1 MRRNAFLAI
10 AVYLAASA
18 TAFAQA
24 AANVSQ
30 VVMSSIMTTRP
41 ITASNGVTPAISGN
55 LPSSLLT
62 VYTYTGQA
70 GTVAANNAAGLLT
83 NPSNYSAGNVAALNS
98 ALSSNIALSLS
109 LIPLESPT
117 SGVILKSDPLTGAS
131 LPVSSTLGPIF
142 TQRAETIGKGKFYL
156 GFTHQN
162 YHFTSLNGQSLNG
175 LQVLYSGGDQSQLL
189 DPKDGTHLVTSP
201 ATVNFGM
208 DIRISQDVAF
218 ITYGV
223 TNRLDVSVGL
233 PMVHSAV
240 SSSAYNG
247 LIYSGT
253 GFGATNGKCWC
264 VATFSPGAFAL
275 TAPAIGQSSMGKTG
289 YGDTIVRAKNIIL
302 ERPNAVLAAGV
313 DLRFGTGDE
322 SNFLGTG
329 TTSVKPFLALSLYS
343 KPLARGIIFA
353 PHAQLGWQ
361 YSGKSSLAGTLQGQ
375 TQNTTL
381 PGTTN
386 PIPVATGPFTVV
398 GKDYLPDV
406 LSWSVGTEVALG
418 RRNTIVADI
427 LGNQIG
433 YVHGVPTVQMTSV
446 DGLSP
451 IDPVNAAVKATGF
464 AAGPKTS
471 LGQYSGAF
479 GYKTRLV
486 GNLVASFQ
494 MLVRFDNN
502 GLTARA
508 VPLYGLGYSF

>member
-1 MRRNAFLAI
+1 MRRNAFLAS
-10 AVYLAASA
+10 AVFLAVSA
-18 TAFAQA
+18 TAFSQS

-41 ITASNGVTPAISGN
+41 IGPSNTVNPVVTGT
-55 LPSSLLT
+55 LPSALLS
-62 VYTYTGQA
+62 VYTYTGTATTVPGAPA
-70 GTVAANNAAGLLT
+70 GTLT
-83 NPSNYSAGNVAALNS
+83 NPSNYSVGNVAALNA

-175 LQVLYSGGDQSQLL
+175 LPVLYSGGNQSHPL
-189 DPKDGTHLVTSP
+189 DKDGVTPLVTSP

-208 DIRISQDVAF
+208 DIRIAQDVAF

-223 TNRLDVSVGL
+223 TNKLDVSVGL
-233 PMVHSAV
+233 PMVHAAV
-240 SSSAYNG
+240 SASAYNG

-289 YGDTIVRAKNIIL
+289 YGDTIVRVKNIIL

-322 SNFLGTG
+322 SNYLGTG

-343 KPLARGIIFA
+343 KPLARGIVFA
-353 PHAQLGWQ
+353 PHAQVGWQ
-361 YSGKSSLAGTLQGQ
+361 YSGKSSLGGTLQGQ
-375 TQNTTL
+375 TQSVSVSTSN
-381 PGTTN
+381 N
-386 PIPVATGPFTVV
+386 IPIVTGPLSVV

-418 RRNTIVADI
+418 RRNTLVADI

-446 DGLSP
+446 KGLSP
-451 IDPVNAAVKATGF
+451 IEPVNAQVDVTGF
-464 AAGPKTS
+464 AAGAKTS

-479 GYKTRLV
+479 GYKTRLF

>member
-10 AVYLAASA
+10 AVCLAVSAS
-18 TAFAQA
+18 AFAQA
-24 AANVSQ
+24 PANVSQ

-41 ITASNGVTPAISGN
+41 ITATNGVTPSVSGT

-156 GFTHQN
+156 GFTHQD
-162 YHFTSLNGQSLNG
+162 YHFTSLDGHSLNG
-175 LQVLYSGGDQSQLL
+175 LPVLYSGGNQSQLL
-189 DPKDGTHLVTSP
+189 NADGTHIGTSP

-223 TNRLDVSVGL
+223 TNRLDVSLGL
-233 PMVHSAV
+233 PMVHAAV
-240 SSSAYNG
+240 SASAYNG

-253 GFGATNGKCWC
+253 GFGATGGKCWC
-264 VATFSPGAFAL
+264 AATFSPGAFAL
-275 TAPAIGQSSMGKTG
+275 TAPAIGQSSLGKTG
-289 YGDTIVRAKNIIL
+289 YGDTIVRVKNIIL

-313 DLRFGTGDE
+313 DLRLGTGDE
-322 SNFLGTG
+322 ANFLGTG

-353 PHAQLGWQ
+353 PHAQVGWQ
-361 YSGKSSLAGTLQGQ
+361 YSGKSTLGGTLQGE
-375 TQNTTL
+375 TQSVTVSSSNI
-381 PGTTN
+381 
-386 PIPVATGPFTVV
+386 PIVTGPLSVV

-446 DGLSP
+446 SGLSP
-451 IDPVNAAVKATGF
+451 IDPVNATVNATGF
-464 AAGPKTS
+464 AAGGKTS

-486 GNLVASFQ
+486 GNLVATFQ
-494 MLVRFDNN
+494 MLVRFDDN

>member
-1 MRRNAFLAI
+1 MLSAFL
-10 AVYLAASA
+10 LACL
-18 TAFAQA
+18 TAFSQA
-24 AANVSQ
+24 PANVSQ

-41 ITASNGVTPAISGN
+41 ITATNGVTPSISGT
-55 LPSSLLT
+55 LPSALLT
-62 VYTYTGQA
+62 VYTYTGPQN
-70 GTVAANNAAGLLT
+70 TVAAGSAAGTLT

-156 GFTHQN
+156 GFTHQD
-162 YHFTSLNGQSLNG
+162 YHFTSLDGQSLNG
-175 LQVLYSGGDQSQLL
+175 IPVLYSGGNQSQLL
-189 DPKDGTHLVTSP
+189 NADGSHIGTSP

-223 TNRLDVSVGL
+223 TNKLDVSLGL

-240 SSSAYNG
+240 SASAYNG

-253 GFGATNGKCWC
+253 GFGATGGKCWC
-264 VATFSPGAFAL
+264 AATFTPGAFAL
-275 TAPAIGQSSMGKTG
+275 TAPAIGQASLGKTG
-289 YGDTIVRAKNIIL
+289 YGDTIVRVKNIVL
-302 ERPNAVLAAGV
+302 ERPNAVLAAGA

-353 PHAQLGWQ
+353 PHAELAWQ
-361 YSGKSSLAGTLQGQ
+361 FSGKSSLAGTLQGQ
-375 TQNTTL
+375 TQSVTVSNS
-381 PGTTN
+381 N
-386 PIPVATGPFTVV
+386 IPIVTGPLAVV

-418 RRNTIVADI
+418 RHNTIVADI

-433 YVHGVPTVQMTSV
+433 YVHGARTVQMTSV
-446 DGLSP
+446 SGLSP
-451 IDPVNAAVKATGF
+451 VNPVNAPVSATGF
-464 AAGPKTS
+464 ADAGKTS
-471 LGQYSGAF
+471 FGQYSGAF

-486 GNLVASFQ
+486 GNLVATFQ

>member
-1 MRRNAFLAI
+1 MRRNAFLAS
-10 AVYLAASA
+10 AVSLAVSA

-24 AANVSQ
+24 AASVSQ

-41 ITASNGVTPAISGN
+41 ITATNGVTPSVSGT

-175 LQVLYSGGDQSQLL
+175 LPVLYSGGNQSHLL
-189 DPKDGTHLVTSP
+189 DKDGVTPLVTSP

-208 DIRISQDVAF
+208 DIRIAQDVAF

-223 TNRLDVSVGL
+223 TNKLDVSVGL
-233 PMVHSAV
+233 PMVHAAV
-240 SSSAYNG
+240 SASAYNG

-253 GFGATNGKCWC
+253 GFGATTGKCWC

-289 YGDTIVRAKNIIL
+289 YGDTIVRVKNIIL

-322 SNFLGTG
+322 SNYLGTG

-361 YSGKSSLAGTLQGQ
+361 YSGKSSLGGTLQGQ
-375 TQNTTL
+375 TQSVSVSTSNV
-381 PGTTN
+381 
-386 PIPVATGPFTVV
+386 PIVTGPLSVV

-479 GYKTRLV
+479 GYKTRLF
-486 GNLVASFQ
+486 GNLVATFQ
-494 MLVRFDNN
+494 MLVRFDDN

>member
-1 MRRNAFLAI
+1 MRRNAFLAS
-10 AVYLAASA
+10 AVSLAVSA

-24 AANVSQ
+24 AASVSQ

-41 ITASNGVTPAISGN
+41 ITATNGVTPSVSGT

-175 LQVLYSGGDQSQLL
+175 LPVLYSGGNQSHLL
-189 DPKDGTHLVTSP
+189 DKDGVTPLVTSP

-208 DIRISQDVAF
+208 DIRIAQDVAF

-223 TNRLDVSVGL
+223 TNKLDVSVGL
-233 PMVHSAV
+233 PMVHAAV
-240 SSSAYNG
+240 SASAYNG

-289 YGDTIVRAKNIIL
+289 YGDTIVRVKNIIL

-322 SNFLGTG
+322 SNYLGTG

-361 YSGKSSLAGTLQGQ
+361 YSGKSSLGGTLQGQ
-375 TQNTTL
+375 TQSVSVSTSNV
-381 PGTTN
+381 
-386 PIPVATGPFTVV
+386 PIVTGPLSVV

-406 LSWSVGTEVALG
+406 LSWSVGTEVAFG

-479 GYKTRLV
+479 GYKTRLF
-486 GNLVASFQ
+486 GNLVATFQ
-494 MLVRFDNN
+494 MLVRFDDN

>member
-1 MRRNAFLAI
+1 MRRNAFLAS
-10 AVYLAASA
+10 AVSLAVSA

-24 AANVSQ
+24 AASVSQ

-41 ITASNGVTPAISGN
+41 ITATNGVTPSVSGT

-175 LQVLYSGGDQSQLL
+175 LPVLYSGGNQSHLL
-189 DPKDGTHLVTSP
+189 DKDGVTPLVTSP

-208 DIRISQDVAF
+208 DIRIAQDVAF

-223 TNRLDVSVGL
+223 TNKLDVSVGL
-233 PMVHSAV
+233 PMVHAAV
-240 SSSAYNG
+240 SASAYNG

-289 YGDTIVRAKNIIL
+289 YGDTIVRVKNIIL

-322 SNFLGTG
+322 SNYLGTG

-361 YSGKSSLAGTLQGQ
+361 YSGKSSLGGTLQGQ
-375 TQNTTL
+375 TQSVSVSTSNV
-381 PGTTN
+381 
-386 PIPVATGPFTVV
+386 PIVTGPLSVV

-479 GYKTRLV
+479 GYKTRLF
-486 GNLVASFQ
+486 GNLVATFQ
-494 MLVRFDNN
+494 MLVRFDDN